1 MIKHHPNQQLLLAHA
16 KGELSLSMAI
26 AVSAHCA
33 LCDTCKT
40 AVAQYTKE
48 AASLAFNQEEI
59 ADTTADKADIS
70 AHSIA
75 FMEYDVPEELQTML
89 AQILCQPESTTTPS
103 YEPLFVSVKNQ
114 QYSVPSVFRQH
125 LDYPWQQLGKVS
137 RMRFDLDEMNTRASL
152 LHIDALGEI
161 PQHTHKGYELTLLLA
176 GEFSDINGHYVP
188 GDFIMLDQHTKHAPK
203 TLEGCLCYTVLNA
216 PLHFTKG
223 LSKLLNPIGEL
234 IY

>member
-16 KGELSLSMAI
+16 KGELSLSMTI

-33 LCDTCKT
+33 LCDTCKK

-59 ADTTADKADIS
+59 ADTTVDKTDIS
-70 AHSIA
+70 ANSIA

-152 LHIDALGEI
+152 LHIDALGKFHSI
-161 PQHTHKGYELTLLLA
+161 HTKAMNSPSYLPENLVILMATMFLVTLLCWTSILNMHLKHSRGA
-176 GEFSDINGHYVP
+176 YVT
-188 GDFIMLDQHTKHAPK
+188 Q
-203 TLEGCLCYTVLNA
+203 C
-216 PLHFTKG
+216 
-223 LSKLLNPIGEL
+223 
-234 IY
+234 